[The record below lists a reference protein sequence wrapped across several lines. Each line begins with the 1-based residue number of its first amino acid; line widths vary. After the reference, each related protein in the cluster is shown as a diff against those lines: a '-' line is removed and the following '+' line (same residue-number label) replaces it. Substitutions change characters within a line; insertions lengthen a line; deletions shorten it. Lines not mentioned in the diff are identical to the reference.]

1 MSGGSEGGRKQLR
14 AASRTGGR
22 KQSPR
27 ECIRQVAEGASFAGP
42 SVGSKEKTPNS
53 TAQALPCTNTHL
65 HHHTHTQILTPT
77 QELRNMAKHTSIHT

>member
-27 ECIRQVAEGASFAGP
+27 EGIRQVAEGASFAGP

-53 TAQALPCTNTHL
+53 TAQTLPCTNALTHISP
-65 HHHTHTQILTPT
+65 HANPDTNSRT
-77 QELRNMAKHTSIHT
+77 